1 MHKDIEDKFNEMVE
15 QANNSIEDLASIQSD
30 ELEPTSLRY
39 VAMDETMTK
48 PYKEEVHNPSHY
60 QVADQSVQDII
71 KLSFTHQEYM
81 GWLRG
86 NIIKYRMRAF
96 KKGDNGTKDIKKA
109 DEYQKFYNDYVAENT
124 GSFL

>member
-1 MHKDIEDKFNEMVE
+1 MNDNNDKDMENFN
-15 QANNSIEDLASIQSD
+15 DLMEEFSSIQSD
-30 ELEPTSLRY
+30 EQEPTSAKY
-39 VAMDETMTK
+39 VAMDDAMVKE
-48 PYKEEVHNPSHY
+48 YKEEIHNPSHY

-86 NIIKYRMRAF
+86 NIIKYRMRAY
-96 KKGDNGTKDIKKA
+96 KKGDNGVKDINKA
-109 DEYQKFYNDYVAENT
+109 DEYQKFYDDYISENT